1 MPTATST
8 TTSKTNGSIPPTA
21 TGRGLKGFLTRNRVT
36 SPEPA
41 EPTKSRFRSFVDE
54 VSGRGTVKPST
65 PSRAAPAPL
74 ATAKKK
80 LEPAVFQPPR
90 PGSPDTATRRT
101 RDLHL
106 PPAIQKGTD
115 GRWQQPSLSKGSMS
129 TSALARFRDEDEN
142 TARPGDG
149 KKAKGGLSDLF
160 GVTKIE
166 RKLSVKKEKTSPP
179 SRPFL
184 LPPPQYVHEK
194 IALDPGYSQDL
205 EDQDRTIRALAAKA
219 AKDRTTQQA
228 GTPTRPSTAQASD
241 AAKPPGSRHTS
252 RIDLHPTHRVSKA
265 LPAAP
270 HLTSSN
276 SNATIHRSDRIEIT
290 GDALPA
296 EHYQL
301 RLATSVLLKN
311 LTPYIKGPEFA
322 SKEKNVEIKRIAA
335 DNLAI
340 LARMEKAWSGDWTRA
355 ALAGMDRKDEEEEI
369 RRNFKMADIG
379 EKAKER
385 EKAGFTS
392 ALRDGVLLCL

>member
-1 MPTATST
+1 MPTATT
-8 TTSKTNGSIPPTA
+8 TTTTALPPTT

-41 EPTKSRFRSFVDE
+41 EHTKSRFRSFVDE
-54 VSGRGTVKPST
+54 VSGRGTVKPSPNGKAT
-65 PSRAAPAPL
+65 PVIDNSR
-74 ATAKKK
+74 TAKKK
-80 LEPAVFQPPR
+80 LDPAVYRLPR

-101 RDLHL
+101 RNLHL

-129 TSALARFRDEDEN
+129 TSALARFRDDDEN

-149 KKAKGGLSDLF
+149 KKAKGGLSDIF

-166 RKLSVKKEKTSPP
+166 RKISVKKEKVSPP
-179 SRPFL
+179 VRPFM
-184 LPPPQYVHEK
+184 LPPAPHVHEK
-194 IALDPGYSQDL
+194 LALDPRYPQEL
-205 EDQDRTIRALAAKA
+205 EDEDRTIRALAAKA
-219 AKDRTTQQA
+219 AKERTAQQA
-228 GTPTRPSTAQASD
+228 VTPGPTTAPVTAPLR
-241 AAKPPGSRHTS
+241 AAGPGSRHTS
-252 RIDLHPTHRVSKA
+252 RVDLHPIHRVSKA

-270 HLTSSN
+270 HLTSSG
-276 SNATIHRSDRIEIT
+276 SNATISRSDRIEIT
-290 GDALPA
+290 GDVLPA

-355 ALAGMDRKDEEEEI
+355 ALAGMERKDEEEDI
-369 RRNFKMADIG
+369 RQNFKMADIG